1 MKTAYFIV
9 SIPDGDHFVAADTT
23 NGQKLSNLD
32 FFDRCLLYRYFAP
45 GAVSIHRIPAAEA
58 RKRHDRPASF
68 RDLFRLGQWQ

>member
-9 SIPDGDHFVAADTT
+9 TIHDGEHFVAADTT
-23 NGQKLSNLD
+23 NGQKLSYLD
-32 FFDRCLLYRYFAP
+32 FFDRALLYRYFAP
-45 GAVSIHRIPAAEA
+45 GAVSIQRIPAAEA

>member
-23 NGQKLSNLD
+23 NGQKLSYLD

-45 GAVSIHRIPAAEA
+45 GAVSIQRIPAAVA